1 MDTILCILK
10 AYAAQIINDCDTCN
24 EEFLKKFLEAYSLYQ
39 SILLAE
45 EEGCDTNKIQ
55 DVQRTLEKYVLTMEC
70 RNCGNC

>member
-24 EEFLKKFLEAYSLYQ
+24 EEFLKKFLEAYSLYRAV
-39 SILLAE
+39 LLAI
-45 EEGCDTNKIQ
+45 EEGCDQ
-55 DVQRTLEKYVLTMEC
+55 DTIDAVQSTLENYVLTMEC

>member
-24 EEFLKKFLEAYSLYQ
+24 EEFLKKFLEAYSLYRAV
-39 SILLAE
+39 LLAE
-45 EEGCDTNKIQ
+45 EEGCGIDKIN
-55 DVQRTLEKYVLTMEC
+55 DIKRTLENYVLTMEC